1 MNHAADKNRFLTL
14 MGDFCNGEIDQK
26 DGTWLEEMLL
36 ADPEAQSIYVDYM
49 TLHACLFSECAT
61 LELTEG
67 NGLSLRGERTAAADV
82 DDGFLSL
89 ASTLTAN
96 EHTRPAG
103 SSLSSG
109 RRSGNRR
116 RYFSWSTAAALV
128 GIALFSSLFSYIAF
142 PRLFQGAEQLADGDA
157 VGSADERVVARITG
171 TQNCRWNNGGN
182 SIGYGSKLMAG
193 QRLELLEGLAKIT
206 FQDGATV
213 LLESPATFIVDAPHE
228 VALHTGRMAAVVPS
242 ESRGFRVHTRS
253 LDIFHVGTEFGLLA
267 RESGAAEVHV
277 FNGIV
282 KADVLDSTGNP
293 HARLELNTSEAARVN
308 PVSTTIVEFPANET
322 AFVRSMVPSSGP
334 QNGLLAY
341 EGFEYP
347 DGPLASQNGGFGWAG
362 PWFDIEA
369 DSEAGPDSNGVSS
382 GSLAVEGIVP
392 LGNRAVQTAQ
402 RNRIRRS
409 LGTSV
414 GGVFD
419 VARLVENQDGVRLVG
434 RDGNQVY
441 LSFLQRV
448 SSVDDGFYGL
458 ELHRGDGNSNR
469 VLCIGNGADGTGYGV
484 TSNVNAYG
492 PRNFPSLGQETSDAN
507 FYVVKITF
515 GVNNRDIAEIFRNPE
530 SLRDESAC
538 KADVVLKGNFTFDRI
553 SLGNFDGSKFHEL
566 DEIRVGTHFLAV
578 TGRWGGERG
587 GRMLRA
593 ITHQLP
599 RATPEVT
606 LANVRARRGWLR
618 FESLLAAGL

>member
-1 MNHAADKNRFLTL
+1 MKQTAKKNRFLTL
-14 MGDFCNGEIDQK
+14 MGDLCNGEISQR
-26 DGTWLEEMLL
+26 DGAWLEELL
-36 ADPEAQSIYVDYM
+36 LTDPEAQGIYVDYM
-49 TLHACLFSECAT
+49 AMHASLYSECAT
-61 LELTEG
+61 LELPIA
-67 NGLSLRGERTAAADV
+67 NGSSREQACATDAMVQDDRFLGLTSSFEVDDNPRLVSPRLSTAAAPR
-82 DDGFLSL
+82 
-89 ASTLTAN
+89 
-96 EHTRPAG
+96 HT
-103 SSLSSG
+103 
-109 RRSGNRR
+109 
-116 RYFSWSTAAALV
+116 SWSVAVALV
-128 GIALFSSLFSYIAF
+128 GIALFSSLFSYFAF
-142 PRLFQGAEQLADGDA
+142 PRLFPGAAQLADGSVA
-157 VGSADERVVARITG
+157 APADGLVVARITG
-171 TQNCRWNNGGN
+171 TQNCLWNNSG
-182 SIGYGSKLMAG
+182 SSVGYGSKLVAG

-213 LLESPATFIVDAPHE
+213 LLESPASFVVDAPHE
-228 VALHTGRMAAVVPS
+228 VALHTGRMAAVVPR
-242 ESRGFRVHTRS
+242 ESRGFRVHTRT

-277 FNGIV
+277 FNGLM
-282 KADVLDSTGNP
+282 KADVLDAAGNP
-293 HARLELNTSEAARVN
+293 HSRLELNASEAARVN
-308 PVSTTIVEFPANET
+308 PVSTTIVEFPANEA
-322 AFVRSMVPSSGP
+322 AFVRSMIPSSGP
-334 QNGLLAY
+334 QDGLLAY

-369 DSEAGPDSNGVSS
+369 DSDAGPDSNCVGS

-448 SSVDDGFYGL
+448 STIDDGFYGL

-469 VLCIGNGADGTGYGV
+469 VLCVGNGAEGTGYGA

-492 PRNFPSLGQETSDAN
+492 LKNFPSLGQETSEAN
-507 FYVVKITF
+507 FYVIKITF
-515 GVNNRDIAEIFRNPE
+515 GVNNRDIVEIYRNPE
-530 SLRDESAC
+530 SLRVESAC
-538 KADVVLKGNFTFDRI
+538 EVDAVLKGNFTFDRI
-553 SLGNFDGSKFHEL
+553 SIGNFDGSKVHEL
-566 DEIRVGTHFLAV
+566 DEVRVGTHFLAV

-587 GRMLRA
+587 GRLIHR
-593 ITHQLP
+593 ITSQNPRTIRIATLSSAYLP
-599 RATPEVT
+599 Q
-606 LANVRARRGWLR
+606 GWL
-618 FESLLAAGL
+618 LARPLPVSVHRL